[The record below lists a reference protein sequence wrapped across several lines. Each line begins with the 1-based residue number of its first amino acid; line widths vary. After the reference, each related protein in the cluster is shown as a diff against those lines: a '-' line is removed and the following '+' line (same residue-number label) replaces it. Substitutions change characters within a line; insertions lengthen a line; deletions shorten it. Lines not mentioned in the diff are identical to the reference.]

1 MAGHVDYDYYAPQ
14 LTSPHLVFW
23 CCSVLTDGTTE
34 EDDGS
39 TSDKQIKFRIYKKAQ
54 LIKLSCV
61 LKSSTC
67 KT

>member
-39 TSDKQIKFRIYKKAQ
+39 TSHRQTKVSYLQE
-54 LIKLSCV
+54 
-61 LKSSTC
+61 STVN
-67 KT
+67 